1 MSSKDVEIQEVV
13 EEVSMKG
20 PIEIEQFSNPWLTLT
35 FRHDNI
41 KLVF

>member
-20 PIEIEQFSNPWLTLT
+20 SKEIEQSSSPWLTLT
-35 FRHDNI
+35 FHHDSIN
-41 KLVF
+41 